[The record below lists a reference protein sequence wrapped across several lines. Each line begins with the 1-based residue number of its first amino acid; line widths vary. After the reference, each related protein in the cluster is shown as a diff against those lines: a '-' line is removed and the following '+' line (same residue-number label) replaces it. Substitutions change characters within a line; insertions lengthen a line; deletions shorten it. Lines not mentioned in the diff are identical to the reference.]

1 MNRLD
6 QMTEERINSLNW
18 SREIAKRVIK
28 RKTAK
33 LKNMRIL
40 FSAAAALFVVAGAG
54 VFYQTKQT
62 PTLKSSVDYVLS
74 ETVSGFNEN
83 TVISGEMDKNII
95 QYCMSI
101 K

>member
-18 SREIAKRVIK
+18 SREIAQRVIK

-62 PTLKSSVDYVLS
+62 STLKSSFDYVLS
-74 ETVSGFNEN
+74 ETVSGSNEN
-83 TVISGEMDKNII
+83 TVISGEMDNNII
-95 QYCMSI
+95 KYCMSV